1 MRHEPKRKSSM
12 PSLKRVLGILNTYR
26 LLVLGAITSLLLLI
40 TINAITPQLFR
51 WGIDQGIAKGNL
63 DVVYKCALFL
73 VLAAVGRGLFS
84 FGQNFFAEATS
95 QNVAY
100 NLRNQIFTQT
110 QYLSQNYYN
119 RTTSGQLLTRVT
131 SDIDQ
136 IRTFVGTSLLQV
148 FSGLITLVT
157 SATIVLA
164 MNWKLAL
171 ITLLSIPVAGFIVG
185 RFFKNNSQLFRL
197 VQTQLANLNGVLE
210 ENLLGVRVVKAFVRE
225 QSEVSRYTNLNGELL
240 ESNMKTVRVLRNV
253 FPVLFLLSNFITLAV
268 LGFGGAEVINK
279 QLSLGELVAFN
290 SYLAFIIQPVLQI
303 GFASGVIAQASASAG
318 RVYEVI
324 DAQVDIH
331 NRANPITLETC
342 AGKVEFEDVDFRYP
356 EANTNALSEVSF
368 TVEPGEFTA
377 IVGMTGT
384 GKSTIVNLIPRF
396 YDVTSGAVRID
407 GYDVRDLTVDSLRS
421 HVGVVFQDAT
431 LFSGTIRDNI
441 AYAVPEAP
449 LNKIIEAAKFAAI
462 DDFISSLPD
471 GYDTIV
477 GERGIGLSGGQK
489 QRIAIARTVL
499 TDFSILILDDSTSAV
514 DAKTATL
521 IQESLN
527 DLMRRRHCTVIM
539 VAQRLSSIRNA
550 NRILLLDKG
559 KLVAQ
564 GTHEELLSNKLYAA
578 ILASQQK
585 QGALEN
591 ANNVSPITNYSYD

>member
-1 MRHEPKRKSSM
+1 MRHESKRTSSV
-12 PSLKRVLGILNTYR
+12 PSLKRVLKILSTYP
-26 LLVLGAITSLLLLI
+26 LPVIGAVISLLLLI

-63 DVVYKCALFL
+63 DIVYKCASFL
-73 VLAAVGRGLFS
+73 VLAAIGRGLFS
-84 FGQNFFAEATS
+84 FGQSFFAETTS

-100 NLRNQIFTQT
+100 YLRNQVFTQT
-110 QYLSQNYYN
+110 QYLSQGYYN
-119 RTTSGQLLTRVT
+119 RTTSGQILTRVT

-136 IRTFVGTSLLQV
+136 IRTFTGTSLLQV

-157 SATIVLA
+157 SASILLV

-171 ITLLSIPVAGFIVG
+171 VTLSSIPVAGFVLG
-185 RFFKNNSQLFRL
+185 RFFKNNSNLFKL
-197 VQTQLANLNGVLE
+197 VQAKLASLNGILE

-225 QSEVSRYTNLNGELL
+225 KLEISRYTDLNGELL

-253 FPVLFLLSNFITLAV
+253 FPILFLLGNLITLAV

-290 SYLAFIIQPVLQI
+290 SYLAFILQPVLQI
-303 GFASGVIAQASASAG
+303 GFASGVIAQASASAT

-331 NRANPITLETC
+331 NRANAISLERC
-342 AGKVEFEDVDFRYP
+342 AGKIEFDNVDFRYP
-356 EANTNALSEVSF
+356 NANKDALSKVSF

-384 GKSTIVNLIPRF
+384 GKSTVVNLIPRF
-396 YDVTSGAVRID
+396 YDVTSGTIKID
-407 GYDVRDLTVDSLRS
+407 GYDVRDVKLESLRS
-421 HVGVVFQDAT
+421 NIGIVFQDAT
-431 LFSGTIRDNI
+431 LFSGTIRENI
-441 AYAVPEAP
+441 AYAVPEAS
-449 LNKIIEAAKFAAI
+449 LEKIIEAAKLAAI

-471 GYDTIV
+471 GYNTIV

-489 QRIAIARTVL
+489 QRIAIARTLL

-514 DAKTATL
+514 DAKTASL

-527 DLMRRRHCTVIM
+527 NLMQRRRCTVIM
-539 VAQRLSSIRNA
+539 VAQRISSIRNA
-550 NRILLLDKG
+550 NKILLLDKSE
-559 KLVAQ
+559 LVAQ
-564 GTHEELLSNKLYAA
+564 GTHEQLLQNQLYAA

-585 QGALEN
+585 QADMELIPPTPLNKRG
-591 ANNVSPITNYSYD
+591 